1 LPCVEHCVSY
11 THLRLFDCVVGFC
24 VLLLGSVVDFSG
36 EFPDRLEIELLVQLT
51 REVLH
56 IALVGNDILRVVFL
70 SFFDFVELLNKLI
83 MSEGMLLLHRFPLV
97 LSEDLAWHECL
108 IFLRIDQ
115 LLDLKIVY
123 KIFLISFHLCLICTL
138 HLVLLIYHLIQLL
151 FHDHFL
157 DLVLLVVIS
166 QRLIFVCI
174 KRKLL
179 YQTLIVSLVF
189 LGGIAHLLLIV

>member
-1 LPCVEHCVSY
+1 
-11 THLRLFDCVVGFC
+11 
-24 VLLLGSVVDFSG
+24 VDFSG

-97 LSEDLAWHECL
+97 HSEDLAWHECL

-123 KIFLISFHLCLICTL
+123 KVFLISVHLCLICAL
-138 HLVLLIYHLIQLL
+138 HLVLLIYHLYQLL

-166 QRLIFVCI
+166 QRLNFVGI